1 MAKKP
6 DSGNGKSKDNSR
18 KNGRGVKSEAIRV
31 YLKKNNRARPKEVV
45 AALKKQ
51 GVEVSP
57 NLVSIIRAK
66 AGVKRARRT
75 ANQALAD
82 HDVKA
87 GAKEDRA
94 VALDAALTLYKA
106 AEGRETRSASV
117 RDAFLRLVSYIR

>member
-6 DSGNGKSKDNSR
+6 DSGNGRSKKKTS
-18 KNGRGVKSEAIRV
+18 KAGRGVKSSAIRT
-31 YLKKNNRARPKEVV
+31 YLKQNNHARPKEVV

-51 GVEVSP
+51 GVDVSP

-75 ANQALAD
+75 ANSALAA
-82 HDVKA
+82 HDVMA
-87 GAKEDRA
+87 GAKNDRA

-106 AEGRETRSASV
+106 ADGRETRTANI
-117 RDAFLRLVSYIR
+117 RDAFLRLISYIG